1 MKTCKICGVDRD
13 ERQFSG
19 RRRTC
24 NLCYN
29 RMYHENIG
37 GLRDK
42 VLERSR
48 RKDRKM
54 TRADYLRKKRQ
65 QEERWPEKLAA
76 RRMVTNAIKV
86 GTLKRCPCS
95 VCGQVEMVHA
105 HHDDYSKPLDVIWLC
120 SKHHGERHRLINR
133 YGPPSGWTDDVLGMA
148 NGGAC

>member
-1 MKTCKICGVDRD
+1 MKTCKICG
-13 ERQFSG
+13 G

-29 RMYHENIG
+29 RMYHENVG

-54 TRADYLRKKRQ
+54 TRADYLRKKKQ
-65 QEERWPEKLAA
+65 QAERWPEKMAA
-76 RRMVTNAIKV
+76 RRMVANAIRV
-86 GTLKRCPCS
+86 GMMKRCPCS

-120 SKHHGERHRLINR
+120 STHHGERHRLINR

-148 NGGAC
+148 DGGVC